1 MRRLFSTFARGR
13 PGAGILIM
21 RLAAGVTLITT
32 GVTALLPGPS
42 LVPAILN
49 VLAVTGGTLLI
60 LGLWTPLAG
69 SAVAIVQLWTLVF
82 QPGDPWTRI
91 LLAAFGAGLAMVG
104 PGAWSIDARL
114 FGWKRINFR
123 DHKR

>member
-1 MRRLFSTFARGR
+1 
-13 PGAGILIM
+13 M
-21 RLAAGVTLITT
+21 RLAAGITLITSAIN
-32 GVTALLPGPS
+32 ALLPGPS
-42 LVPAILN
+42 LVPTILN
-49 VLAVTGGTLLI
+49 ALAATAGALLI

-82 QPGDPWTRI
+82 QPGDSWTRI
-91 LLAAFGAGLAMVG
+91 LLAALGVGLALVG